1 MAASKQSNIR
11 KVLNELG
18 EVARVAEVMIDGDL
32 AQRIITNRAAHYIVN
47 PNPQHRFLAGDY
59 YDVDHANF
67 LLMKKTLLRLER
79 LASFPCSATLW
90 VRVKGSD
97 HLITV
102 AVQNGQLHRY
112 WRFGEDGRKPEGEM
126 ATCLSA
132 GKITLAPIDGSNDY
146 LTVLAP
152 VRDSLGD
159 LVGCVELTAA
169 HPGSKR
175 LAPAWS

>member
-1 MAASKQSNIR
+1 MAASKQSRIR
-11 KVLNELG
+11 KVLDELG
-18 EVARVAEVMIDGDL
+18 DVARVAEIMIDGEL
-32 AQRIITNRAAHYIVN
+32 ARRIITDRAAHYIAN

-59 YDVDHANF
+59 YDVDHASF

-79 LASFPCSATLW
+79 LASVPCNATLW

-97 HLITV
+97 HLITA

-112 WRFGEDGRKPEGEM
+112 WRFGEDGRRPEGER
-126 ATCLSA
+126 AECLST
-132 GKITLAPIDGSNDY
+132 GKVTPAPIAGSEDY

-159 LVGCVELTAA
+159 VVGCVELTAA